1 MNKIDSISPY
11 LVVQTDL
18 PSRPFVDNSDSFGG
32 LLRWNSQLNQQE
44 VYDGSDWVPFDH
56 ETATINL
63 DRETESLLEWAR
75 EKREE
80 EQKLCEM
87 MEQYPALK
95 KAKENFDVV
104 LNLTK
109 DNYKETT

>member
-18 PSRPFVDNSDSFGG
+18 PSQPFVNNDDGFGG

-44 VYDGSDWVPFDH
+44 VYDGSKWVPFDY
-56 ETATINL
+56 ETATIDL
-63 DRETESLLEWAR
+63 DRETESLLEWVK
-75 EKREE
+75 EKRDE
-80 EQKLCEM
+80 EQKLSKM

-109 DNYKETT
+109 DNYKENT

>member
-1 MNKIDSISPY
+1 MNKINSISRH
-11 LVVQTDL
+11 LIVENDL
-18 PSRPFVDNSDSFGG
+18 PSRPFVDNSDAFGG

-44 VYDGSDWVPFDH
+44 VYNGSEWVRFDH
-56 ETATINL
+56 ETATIDL
-63 DRETESLLEWAR
+63 DYEAHSLLEWAK

-80 EQKLCEM
+80 EQKLSEM